1 MGTLLLCMPDILARH
16 YISCFATFWSRH
28 YIKHSRVGI
37 NNQAV
42 FNRTN
47 PWKVFRYFSGSS
59 LLLAVLP
66 ASAQERELLL
76 ADGQQLF
83 IDNGCFSCHTVGG
96 SGNATGPDLSHVGAR
111 YDEDGLAGWLR
122 TPARHKLPVH
132 TQKFQH
138 LTRGQ
143 VEQLAA
149 YLSSLR

>member
-1 MGTLLLCMPDILARH
+1 MKLPLSG
-16 YISCFATFWSRH
+16 
-28 YIKHSRVGI
+28 VGL
-37 NNQAV
+37 
-42 FNRTN
+42 
-47 PWKVFRYFSGSS
+47 S
-59 LLLAVLP
+59 LLLAVAP

-122 TPARHKLPVH
+122 TPARHKLLVH